1 MYTATL
7 DLAGIFQVEITIPR
21 VTGRQVYRM
30 DIQNKFIEEY

>member
-1 MYTATL
+1 MPTL

-30 DIQNKFIEEY
+30 NIQNKSIEEY